1 MQIIENMKYLTLTGF
16 SNNLSTGFGEVGV
29 IDGDV
34 FFAIF
39 ALLNFSQIAFGFL
52 PPAVSW

>member
-16 SNNLSTGFGEVGV
+16 SNSLSTGFGEVGE

-34 FFAIF
+34 LFAIF

-52 PPAVSW
+52 PPAVS